1 MLDVHP
7 HAVAEILGGSL
18 PRRIAEAF
26 RRFRPG
32 PAAFK
37 VEFAVAGGVPWRAE
51 ETGRAGT
58 VHLAGSAREIAAAER
73 AVAEGRMPE
82 RPFVLVGQQHV
93 ADPQRSA
100 GDIHPLYAYAHVPA
114 GYSGTPPTLWSRRS
128 SGSPRDSAIA
138 SWRPG

>member
-1 MLDVHP
+1 MPWPRSSGEPAPSHRRGVP
-7 HAVAEILGGSL
+7 PL
-18 PRRIAEAF
+18 P
-26 RRFRPG
+26 PG

-58 VHLAGSAREIAAAER
+58 VHLAGSAREIAAVER

-93 ADPQRSA
+93 ADPQRSVGQFTPVRVRPRA
-100 GDIHPLYAYAHVPA
+100 RRILGDATDAVVSQIERFA
-114 GYSGTPPTLWSRRS
+114 
-128 SGSPRDSAIA
+128 RDSAIA